1 MNDKDLQERTI
12 TNRSL
17 VLKQL
22 AKTPIVQIACE
33 KVGIA
38 RSTYYRWRK
47 ADKKFAKKADQA
59 LQDGVE
65 LVNDMAESQLLSAIR
80 DRNLTSIIFWLKHHH
95 RAYAT
100 KVQLQGNLKHEVHSI
115 TAEQEK
121 IINKALNL
129 VNSQVNSK
137 QLPKELKHDKK
148 S

>member
-17 VLKQL
+17 IIKQL

-38 RSTYYRWRK
+38 RSTYYRWRQ
-47 ADKKFAKKADQA
+47 ADKEFAKKADQA
-59 LQDGVE
+59 LQEGVE

-95 RAYAT
+95 RAYTNKLEVTTRSADKEKLT
-100 KVQLQGNLKHEVHSI
+100 GAEQKLVVKAMKHASLLQSKLQTNLKKGDS
-115 TAEQEK
+115 
-121 IINKALNL
+121 N
-129 VNSQVNSK
+129 
-137 QLPKELKHDKK
+137 D
-148 S
+148 

>member
-1 MNDKDLQERTI
+1 MSDKDLQERTI

-47 ADKKFAKKADQA
+47 ADKEFAKKADQA
-59 LQDGVE
+59 LQDGVM
-65 LVNDMAESQLLSAIR
+65 LVNDMAESQLLAAIR

-95 RAYAT
+95 RAYAN
-100 KVQLQGNLKHEVHSI
+100 KLEVTTRSADAEKL
-115 TAEQEK
+115 TEAEQK
-121 IINKALNL
+121 LVVKAMKHASLLQNSLNKGGDN
-129 VNSQVNSK
+129 N
-137 QLPKELKHDKK
+137 DKK
-148 S
+148 